1 MQGIDRALT
10 KFGKEP
16 GAASITAAPEALKH
30 QKLYL
35 KPP

>member
-16 GAASITAAPEALKH
+16 GAAVAAPETLKH
-30 QKLYL
+30 QKLYFR
-35 KPP
+35 PP

>member
-1 MQGIDRALT
+1 MQGIGRTLS
-10 KFGKEP
+10 KFGKES
-16 GAASITAAPEALKH
+16 GAAVAAPEALKH